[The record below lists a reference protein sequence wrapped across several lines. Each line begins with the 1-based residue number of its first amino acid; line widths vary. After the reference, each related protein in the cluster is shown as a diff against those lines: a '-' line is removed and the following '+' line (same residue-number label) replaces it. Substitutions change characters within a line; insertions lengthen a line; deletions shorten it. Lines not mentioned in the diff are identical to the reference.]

1 MGNVDT
7 FPDYFS
13 YGDEI
18 VYINEN
24 GTHRYG
30 TFRSSDFWGNL
41 VICYSTGAT
50 ENIPPEMVQRWVAPP
65 KGIPDD
71 E

>member
-1 MGNVDT
+1 MDT

-18 VYINEN
+18 VYANKN
-24 GTHRYG
+24 GTRRHG
-30 TFRSSDFWGNL
+30 TFRSYDFWGNI
-41 VICYSTGAT
+41 VIVYSYHSET
-50 ENIPPEMVQRWVAPP
+50 ESVPAEMVQRWVAPP
-65 KGIPDD
+65 KGTPDD

>member
-1 MGNVDT
+1 MDT
-7 FPDYFS
+7 FPDYLS

-24 GTHRYG
+24 GTRRYG
-30 TFRSSDFWGNL
+30 TFRSCDFWGNI
-41 VICYSTGAT
+41 VIVYSRGET
-50 ENIPPEMVQRWVAPP
+50 ESVPAEMVQRWIAPP